1 MIKYASLF
9 SGIGGFELGIQ
20 AASNSTGIKTKCVF
34 ASEFDP
40 ESKAKGINKQPARI
54 IYNKNFGEYP
64 HGDITKINASDV
76 PDCDLIVAGVPCQ
89 SWSIAGKRCGFE
101 DIRGTMWYEVFR
113 ILKEKKP
120 KIALLENVKGI
131 LSHDGGKSFELI
143 CKELN
148 KLGYI
153 VNVEIYNTKHFGIP
167 QNRERVFLTC
177 THIHEIVNI
186 GHQTKMTISETTI
199 QEYLFQI
206 WLNNSNAVAKQQ
218 DRESKDL
225 VLGWLLLCELIRAL
239 GQKTRFGF
247 SLKTK
252 RYLSKNYPNLF
263 QVEDILQSTLNSN
276 DWVSS
281 EKRSKAI
288 ILTAMDE
295 KSYTSAT
302 ESVWQSIDILLQ
314 KVWEENYLGKSK
326 YTTSTAIKQITDWKT
341 FTYFQLVLSISTL
354 IGRLRSSSNRSWNE
368 ILSGLIVIQE
378 GTNYARINAIDE
390 ERVISESGNHYD
402 GKIIGMEK
410 ANSFLVGHLT
420 GSERSRSKIFPIGES
435 PYRTDERTEQTTVN
449 TLTAGGH
456 SGGHHSS
463 MTLICDSAH
472 GFGMKKTEDQN
483 TVPTLRANNGAASN
497 NVIIHSTFPRSSK
510 SGKGGTGHLQRNDG
524 CTYCTDPNNHM
535 AVEIQ
540 MGNYLNLATSYK
552 VYDKKKKTNTVEILR
567 ILRKTIGKDSTE
579 ERRFAKFITFLE
591 TEILQSEVHG
601 GGIPIQ
607 MERKP
612 TRTTGELQS
621 TAADYCNRMF
631 EMWKQEKSRY
641 TSYRQKQIEQ
651 LIREFTSS
659 MQELPQPYS
668 SQKGK
673 VQDMWETR
681 EGVGVLRETLS
692 TVQKMGESAD
702 GETQPIHRTTGIR
715 RLTPVEVERLMGFPD
730 NFTAGV
736 ADTNRYKCIG
746 NSVTVPVVADIAEK
760 ILRAMV

>member
-20 AASNSTGIKTKCVF
+20 AASDQTGIKTKCVF

-40 ESKAKGINKQPARI
+40 ESKAKDINKQPARI

-64 HGDITKINASDV
+64 HGDIKKIDASDV
-76 PDCDLIVAGVPCQ
+76 PDCDLIVGGPPCQ
-89 SWSIAGKRCGFE
+89 DYSIAGKRAGLCGAKGSMFHE
-101 DIRGTMWYEVFR
+101 FIRIVR
-113 ILKEKKP
+113 EKQP
-120 KIALLENVKGI
+120 RNLLIENVKGI
-131 LSHDGGKSFELI
+131 LSSNAGWDFAKILIEL
-143 CKELN
+143 EDA
-148 KLGYI
+148 GYSCEGQ
-153 VNVEIYNTKHFGIP
+153 VLNTKNYLP
-167 QNRERVFLTC
+167 QNRERV
-177 THIHEIVNI
+177 
-186 GHQTKMTISETTI
+186 
-199 QEYLFQI
+199 
-206 WLNNSNAVAKQQ
+206 
-218 DRESKDL
+218 
-225 VLGWLLLCELIRAL
+225 
-239 GQKTRFGF
+239 
-247 SLKTK
+247 
-252 RYLSKNYPNLF
+252 
-263 QVEDILQSTLNSN
+263 
-276 DWVSS
+276 
-281 EKRSKAI
+281 
-288 ILTAMDE
+288 
-295 KSYTSAT
+295 
-302 ESVWQSIDILLQ
+302 
-314 KVWEENYLGKSK
+314 
-326 YTTSTAIKQITDWKT
+326 
-341 FTYFQLVLSISTL
+341 
-354 IGRLRSSSNRSWNE
+354 
-368 ILSGLIVIQE
+368 
-378 GTNYARINAIDE
+378 
-390 ERVISESGNHYD
+390 
-402 GKIIGMEK
+402 
-410 ANSFLVGHLT
+410 FLVGHLT
-420 GSERSRSKIFPIGES
+420 GSERSGSKIFPIGDGDC
-435 PYRTDERTEQTTVN
+435 RIDERTEQTAVN

-456 SGGHHSS
+456 SGGRHSS
-463 MTLICDSAH
+463 MTLLCDSAH
-472 GFGMKKTEDQN
+472 GFGKKVPDDQN
-483 TVPTLRANNGAASN
+483 TVPTLRANTGAASN
-497 NVIIHSTFPRSSK
+497 NIIVHSTLPRSSK
-510 SGKGGTGHLQRNDG
+510 TGKGGSGHLSRADG
-524 CTYCTDPNNHM
+524 TTYCCDAANNL

-567 ILRKTIGKDSTE
+567 ILRKTVGKDSTE

-736 ADTNRYKCIG
+736 ADSNRYRCIG

-760 ILRAMV
+760 ILKTMV